1 VGAEPGA
8 VAGPGALTRPPL
20 RRPLGGFTLAPM
32 CNRYR
37 MSEKE
42 RAIAEAFGEVVP
54 PDLSARGL

>member
-1 VGAEPGA
+1 